1 MDKKK
6 LIKKILFIIIFFA
19 LIIAALFSIVRYQ
32 VEGEKEIP
40 FYIEKILITSMVD
53 GDIIE
58 GSQNLWDINL
68 SQPNDIYVYIAEKN
82 KSDETINN
90 IIIDN
95 FRINTKSEIGNLK
108 ILRPTG
114 ELKNLYQ
121 YSQQDYIND
130 KIEYIG
136 GSIDDLKILQINNKG
151 GIIGFRAKLEN
162 IGKFTSN
169 EEQEI
174 IYDGTLLSKANI
186 SLDILKQNIS
196 FNITIK
202 TNNNI
207 SYKTTITIDLPVGN
221 LIKDGNCNVEI
232 TGLEELVFKRV

>member
-1 MDKKK
+1 MNKKN
-6 LIKKILFIIIFFA
+6 LIKKGIFIIIFFI
-19 LIIAALFSIVRYQ
+19 LIIAAFFSIVRYQ

-40 FYIEKILITSMVD
+40 FFVEKILITSMVD

-58 GSQNLWDINL
+58 DSQNLWDINL
-68 SQPNDIYVYIAEKN
+68 SQPNDIYVYISEKD
-82 KSDETINN
+82 KSDQTINN

-95 FRINTKSEIGNLK
+95 FKINTKSQIGTLK

-121 YSQQDYIND
+121 YSQQNYINE

-136 GSIDDLKILQINNKG
+136 GSTDDLKILQINNKG
-151 GIIGFRAKLEN
+151 GIIAFRAKLEN

-174 IYDGTLLSKANI
+174 IYDGTLLSKTGI
-186 SLDILKQNIS
+186 SLDSLKENIS
-196 FNITIK
+196 FDITIK

-207 SYKTTITIDLPVGN
+207 SYKTTITIDLPVGD
-221 LIKDGNCNVEI
+221 LSKDGNCNIEI
-232 TGLEELVFKRV
+232 TGLENLVFKRV

>member
-1 MDKKK
+1 MNKKN
-6 LIKKILFIIIFFA
+6 LIKKGIFIILFFIVI
-19 LIIAALFSIVRYQ
+19 LAASFSIVRYQ

-53 GDIIE
+53 GDIVE
-58 GSQNLWDINL
+58 NSQNLWDINL
-68 SQPNDIYVYIAEKN
+68 SQPNDIYIYISEKIE
-82 KSDETINN
+82 SDETIKN

-95 FRINTKSEIGNLK
+95 FKTNTKSEIGNLK

-121 YSQQDYIND
+121 FSQQDYIND

-162 IGKFTSN
+162 IGKFASN

-174 IYDGTLLSKANI
+174 IYDGTLLSKSNI
-186 SLDILKQNIS
+186 SLDKLKENIS
-196 FNITIK
+196 FDITIK

-221 LIKDGNCNVEI
+221 LDKDGNCNIEI
-232 TGLEELVFKRV
+232 TGLENLVFKRV